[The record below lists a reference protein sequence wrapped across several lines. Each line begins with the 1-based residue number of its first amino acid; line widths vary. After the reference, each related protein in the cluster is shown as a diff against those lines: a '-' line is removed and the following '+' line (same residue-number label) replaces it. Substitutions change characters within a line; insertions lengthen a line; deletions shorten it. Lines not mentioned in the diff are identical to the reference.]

1 MGNNETKNG
10 LSSLTLD
17 HIVFDYIHFD
27 RKNFLVKDN
36 NKNIN
41 TSVRV
46 GMEETNSTS
55 YRVVLGVM
63 VENPDEYT
71 VEVQATAY
79 ISIDETLNVPEK
91 TIKKNVAAI
100 LFPYVRAQLTLVT
113 SQPETEP
120 IVLPA
125 VNVSTI
131 IDSIDEDKNSNNA
144 E

>member
-36 NKNIN
+36 NRNIN
-41 TSVRV
+41 TGVRV
-46 GMEETNSTS
+46 GMEETDSTS

>member
-36 NKNIN
+36 NRNIN

-46 GMEETNSTS
+46 GMEETDSTS

-63 VENPDEYT
+63 VENPDGYT

>member
-1 MGNNETKNG
+1 M
-10 LSSLTLD
+10 
-17 HIVFDYIHFD
+17 
-27 RKNFLVKDN
+27 VKDN
-36 NKNIN
+36 NRNIN

-46 GMEETNSTS
+46 GMEETDSTS

-63 VENPDEYT
+63 VENPDGYT

>member
-1 MGNNETKNG
+1 MGNNETKNE
-10 LSSLTLD
+10 LSSLTLN

-46 GMEETNSTS
+46 GMEETDSTS

>member
-36 NKNIN
+36 NRNIN

-46 GMEETNSTS
+46 GMEETDSTS

-71 VEVQATAY
+71 VEVQATVY
-79 ISIDETLNVPEK
+79 I
-91 TIKKNVAAI
+91 
-100 LFPYVRAQLTLVT
+100 YR
-113 SQPETEP
+113 
-120 IVLPA
+120 
-125 VNVSTI
+125 
-131 IDSIDEDKNSNNA
+131 
-144 E
+144 

>member
-1 MGNNETKNG
+1 MGDNEIKNG

-27 RKNFLVKDN
+27 RKNFMVKDN

-41 TSVRV
+41 TSVRI
-46 GMEETNSTS
+46 GMEEIDSTS
-55 YRVVLGVM
+55 YRVILGVLA
-63 VENPDEYT
+63 ENPDEYT
-71 VEVQATAY
+71 VEVQVTAY
-79 ISIDETLNVPEK
+79 ISIDEALNIPEK

-131 IDSIDEDKNSNNA
+131 IDAIDEHKTSNNA

>member
-131 IDSIDEDKNSNNA
+131 IDSIDEDKNSNNS

>member
-10 LSSLTLD
+10 LSSLTLN

-46 GMEETNSTS
+46 GMEETDSTS

>member
-36 NKNIN
+36 NRNIN

-46 GMEETNSTS
+46 GMEETDSTS

>member
-10 LSSLTLD
+10 LSSLTLN

-46 GMEETNSTS
+46 GMEETDSTS

-63 VENPDEYT
+63 VENSDEYT